1 MVPQLEHNSFEHRKQ
16 PRPKAKEKCCGEK
29 FHRMQLEKKKKKEKF
44 STEVHQQLRGGKT
57 ILMKVG
63 SNIAKSR
70 RARVAEGAG
79 TGSGLCTV
87 GATQIWMLKAGTTG
101 ETCAE
106 VAA

>member
-1 MVPQLEHNSFEHRKQ
+1 
-16 PRPKAKEKCCGEK
+16 
-29 FHRMQLEKKKKKEKF
+29 
-44 STEVHQQLRGGKT
+44 
-57 ILMKVG
+57 MKVG